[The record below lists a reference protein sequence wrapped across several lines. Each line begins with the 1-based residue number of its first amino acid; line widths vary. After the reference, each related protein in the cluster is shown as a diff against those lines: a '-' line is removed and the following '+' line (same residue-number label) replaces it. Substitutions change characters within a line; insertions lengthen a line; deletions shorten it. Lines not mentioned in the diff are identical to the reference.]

1 MEKEVKYLMRLY
13 TYISKKFWGPFFFAL
28 GIFTTLV
35 LLGDVFEKMKKM
47 SNGVTTLT
55 DVLTYSAMTVPNW
68 LATIIPVACLLGAIF
83 VISEMVANGEWTAS
97 VAGGFSPKQLFK
109 PILSCVLLVVLL
121 TLLAQEFI
129 IPSINLKADEIYY
142 TRVKRSMTTFNPN
155 TEQNVLIKIS
165 PSQMLFAKEVD
176 LTTGTMHKVSLD
188 TYNSAWDIA
197 NQIVAD
203 KMVWD
208 KDQKKWLFENG
219 IERTYVDALDTTE
232 KPFEEEISPVE
243 LKPSQMSVSK
253 VEDELLSLR
262 DLTKRI
268 RFYKQSGL
276 AYYATETVRQSKLAA
291 PFVTIIMCLLGM
303 PFAISTKRKSKLV
316 NILASIVI
324 PFTFWWL
331 ISMCT
336 SLGENGFINPFF
348 AGWGPVVFFSL
359 VVVAEFRWLKL

>member
-1 MEKEVKYLMRLY
+1 
-13 TYISKKFWGPFFFAL
+13 
-28 GIFTTLV
+28 
-35 LLGDVFEKMKKM
+35 
-47 SNGVTTLT
+47 
-55 DVLTYSAMTVPNW
+55 
-68 LATIIPVACLLGAIF
+68 
-83 VISEMVANGEWTAS
+83 
-97 VAGGFSPKQLFK
+97 
-109 PILSCVLLVVLL
+109 
-121 TLLAQEFI
+121 
-129 IPSINLKADEIYY
+129 
-142 TRVKRSMTTFNPN
+142 
-155 TEQNVLIKIS
+155 
-165 PSQMLFAKEVD
+165 MLFAKEVD
-176 LTTGTMHKVSLD
+176 LTTGTMNKVSLD

-208 KDQKKWLFENG
+208 ENQKKWIFENG

-324 PFTFWWL
+324 AFTFWWL

-336 SLGENGFINPFF
+336 SLGENGLINPFL
-348 AGWGPVVFFSL
+348 AGWGPVVFFSA